1 MDLKMVVPAGLL
13 SPILEDVLAIG
24 RPIRPA
30 RPWLGLYAQEDEEGV
45 AVSSVAPNGP
55 AQKAGVQVG
64 DRILAVAGAR
74 VADLAWLWRSVW
86 ACGNA
91 GARVRLTVGRGGGAG
106 RDLVVTS
113 IDRRSF
119 LKAPRLH

>member
-1 MDLKMVVPAGLL
+1 M
-13 SPILEDVLAIG
+13 
-24 RPIRPA
+24 
-30 RPWLGLYAQEDEEGV
+30 
-45 AVSSVAPNGP
+45 VSSVARNGP
-55 AQKAGVQVG
+55 AQKAGVQEG
-64 DRILAVAGAR
+64 DRLLAVAGAR
-74 VADLAWLWRSVW
+74 VNDLAGLWRAVW

-91 GARVRLTVGRGGGAG
+91 GARVRLTVGRAGKG